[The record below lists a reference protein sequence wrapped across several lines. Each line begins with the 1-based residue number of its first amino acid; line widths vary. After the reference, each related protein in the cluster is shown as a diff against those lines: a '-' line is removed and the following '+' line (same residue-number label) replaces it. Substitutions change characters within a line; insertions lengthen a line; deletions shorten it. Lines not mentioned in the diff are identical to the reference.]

1 MDIDLAAFH
10 FLRPLWLLL
19 IVAGIALVLIWRHSQ
34 DLIKR
39 LGASIAPH
47 LLRHLLITPSEQ
59 PRMRP
64 VHLVCALLV
73 LGAIAA
79 AGPTWQQD
87 RPAFVEN
94 RAPLILALDLS
105 PSMDAS
111 DLSPTRLQA
120 AKHKLH
126 DLIQRRAGARTGLLA
141 YAGSAHLVLPP
152 TDDAE
157 LLDGFLQ
164 ALATGLIERPGK
176 DAIGAI
182 EQAKRLLKNGDET
195 QPGTLVL
202 VTDGAD
208 ASQFK
213 DLPKHLD
220 GSDLQVLV
228 LAVGNADGGMVR
240 DGNGQPRIDS
250 TGRPVLG
257 SFDENALK
265 QLADA
270 ADAPLGS
277 LTLNDDDL
285 DWIELHAQKH
295 FQDAND
301 AQQAVHWKDAGY
313 WLTWPLALLALLA
326 IRRGWSLH
334 WTAAVLLA
342 SQLVLNPAPAQAG
355 VIMDAFFTPDQQGRW
370 AFEHGHMPQA
380 AAAFHDPYWQ
390 GIAAYKGSD
399 YDLALASF
407 ARLNTAPAYFYLGNI
422 YTRRFKFAEAI
433 AAYNQALKL
442 QPQFA
447 EATFNLAL
455 AIALQKDYDD
465 AAEKAP
471 DVKPD
476 ETKVDNQHPA
486 GKGKNVVVE
495 KAASD
500 ELWLQNLSTS
510 PAKFLKQKFSL
521 QDAAAKAAPAPV
533 QP

>member
-1 MDIDLAAFH
+1 MEIDLSAFH
-10 FLRPLWLLL
+10 FLRPAWLLL
-19 IVAGIALVLIWRHSQ
+19 MVAGVALVLLWRRRQ
-34 DLIKR
+34 DVARR

-47 LLRHLLITPSEQ
+47 LLRHLLITPTH
-59 PRMRP
+59 PHRIRP
-64 VHLVCALLV
+64 VHLTGAV
-73 LGAIAA
+73 LILGGLAA

-87 RPAFVEN
+87 RPAFLDN
-94 RAPLILALDLS
+94 RAPLIIALDLS

-111 DLSPTRLQA
+111 DVSPTRLQA

-126 DLIQRRAGARTGLLA
+126 DLIQRRAGARTGLIA

-152 TDDAE
+152 TDDPA

-164 ALATGLIERPGK
+164 ALSTGLIERAGK

-182 EQAKRLLKNGDET
+182 EQGKRLLTASGHPE
-195 QPGTLVL
+195 PGTLLL

-208 ASQFK
+208 SQQFA
-213 DLPKHLD
+213 DLPQHVK
-220 GSDLQVLV
+220 GTDLQVLV
-228 LAVGNADGGMVR
+228 LAVGSANGGIVR
-240 DGNGQPRIDS
+240 DGNGQAVTDS

-257 SFDENALK
+257 SFDQVALR
-265 QLADA
+265 QLASA

-285 DWIELHAQKH
+285 DWVELHAQKH
-295 FQDAND
+295 FQDATD
-301 AQQAVHWKDAGY
+301 AGRQVHWKDAGY

-326 IRRGWSLH
+326 VRRGWSIN
-334 WTAAVLLA
+334 WAAALL
-342 SQLVLNPAPAQAG
+342 LGLWITPPPAEAG

-370 AFEHGHMPQA
+370 AFEHGQLPEA
-380 AAAFHDPYWQ
+380 AARFHDPYWQ
-390 GIAAYKGSD
+390 GIAAYQAAD

-407 ARLNTAPAYFYLGNI
+407 ARLNSAPAYFYLGNI
-422 YTRRFKFAEAI
+422 YTRRFKFAQAI
-433 AAYNQALKL
+433 AAYTQALKL
-442 QPQFA
+442 QPQFP
-447 EATFNLAL
+447 EASANLAL

-486 GKGKNVVVE
+486 GKGKNVEVP

-521 QDAAAKAAPAPV
+521 QDAAAQQV